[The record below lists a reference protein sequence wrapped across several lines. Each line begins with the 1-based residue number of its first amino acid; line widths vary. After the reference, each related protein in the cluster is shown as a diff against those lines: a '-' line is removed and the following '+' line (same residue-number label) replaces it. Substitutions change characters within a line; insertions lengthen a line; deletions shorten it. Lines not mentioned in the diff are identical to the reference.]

1 MRMHKIR
8 FIGLILIVLIFGSS
22 LMVSG
27 QEQEDLVIPM
37 GSFLLEP
44 PESVTAKRSAVDFPH
59 SRHFDFNCMECHHKW
74 DKVSQIDNCTVSGCH
89 DLLESPKKANKKAIS
104 EEEAILYYK
113 NAYHK
118 TCIGCHKDIKA
129 QNLLAESRLRV
140 NDKDT
145 VIKKVGPTTCKV
157 CHLPE

>member
-27 QEQEDLVIPM
+27 QEPEDLVIPM

-44 PESVTAKRSAVDFPH
+44 PESVTAKRSGVDFPH

-89 DLLESPKKANKKAIS
+89 ELLESPKKANKKTVS
-104 EEEAILYYK
+104 PDEAILYYK

-118 TCIGCHKDIKA
+118 MCIACHKDIKA
-129 QNLLAESRLRV
+129 KNLLAESQLRV
-140 NDKDT
+140 SDRDT